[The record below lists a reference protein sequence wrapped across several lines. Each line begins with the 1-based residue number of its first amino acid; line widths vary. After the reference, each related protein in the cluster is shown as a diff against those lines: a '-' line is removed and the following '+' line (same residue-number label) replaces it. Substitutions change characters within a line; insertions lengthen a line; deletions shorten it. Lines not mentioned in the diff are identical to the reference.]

1 MESMQATD
9 QAIKSVTL
17 IVLAG
22 PQPNLNDQVWSAV
35 RGLGNAKCRAEVRLV
50 DPNADRRPQLVT
62 YQPAPKVYSTLAQ
75 SLDSTK
81 YQRVVVLDH
90 QAQLSM
96 SQWLE
101 LLSTPE
107 GSTKAVLQTSLAK
120 SRKRRIWMWLYSMF
134 VYCFLRTRK
143 TEFVHGAII
152 FSATQSHH
160 YMGRLSGDP
169 QMDIT
174 GILALAVQHRRQPI
188 ENVSHSPT
196 VLTGQTS
203 ARPVRA
209 AWKRA
214 IRFWFNCLLFPKH
227 SVQVASPKPKKK
239 VRRLATLGILAIA
252 GWILFG
258 NLGYPLFEPVETRN
272 AQLALSLIENRESS
286 ASDLHDGYYWSQPP
300 LQTWAIAASYKIFGA
315 SAWATRFP
323 IALASMLTVL
333 ATFFLGRRMVG
344 FRAAAF
350 GSLFL
355 LMSIGFAAVSRYTT
369 VDATLIAT
377 TTATFLI
384 GFESVRRGFSRS
396 KSALAGV
403 TAGLGVMVQGP
414 MVVALC
420 GPPLMI
426 ACWLGRGANPKA
438 DRVFDQLVWFALPM
452 LLVVM
457 PWLAYI
463 GLCHPESLAQFF
475 WRDNVM
481 SLADGANRSLP
492 LYYYLL
498 GIVVFMFPVSYL
510 LPSVCRFALAN
521 RADQVDAR
529 SREVG
534 YLALAVL
541 WIFAFFTVSSVKQPA
556 YLLSAFPLL
565 CLLMGCMVDQKL
577 FAAVNQRR
585 SFLQKLVFR
594 APWELPVWSVA
605 VAVVS
610 MIWFECSWTTA
621 AMIVVV
627 SLLGSAAMLTSSKQS
642 ILRRQQ
648 RRFGYGLAC
657 VGCVLV
663 VTVTQQMLPAIAK
676 QRSDLLATK
685 MLDQEAGS
693 NATVVF
699 FGKDVHAVEM
709 ALGRKVVHFDEKET
723 QAAADF
729 LSQTPEA
736 LLVAMDLPLESLK
749 EEIEQRVSIKKAKL
763 GRHVYRAWALTP
775 PVSRSAKQ
783 TVNES
788 REQF

>member
-1 MESMQATD
+1 MESIQTTE

-62 YQPAPKVYSTLAQ
+62 YQPTPKVYSTLAQ
-75 SLDSTK
+75 ALDSTK

-90 QAQLSM
+90 QAQLSTP
-96 SQWLE
+96 QWLD

-107 GSTKAVLQTSLAK
+107 RSTKAVLQTSLAK

-134 VYCFLRTRK
+134 VYCFLSTRK
-143 TEFVHGAII
+143 TEFVYGAII

-160 YMGRLSGDP
+160 YMGRLSGNP

-174 GILALAVQHRRQPI
+174 GILALAVQHRRRPI
-188 ENVSHSPT
+188 ENVSHTPS
-196 VLTGQTS
+196 VLFGETS
-203 ARPVRA
+203 TRPVRA

-239 VRRLATLGILAIA
+239 VRQLATLAILAIA

-258 NLGYPLFEPVETRN
+258 NLSYPLFEPVETRN
-272 AQLALSLIENRESS
+272 AQLALSLIKSGDSS
-286 ASDLHDGYYWSQPP
+286 ALNLQEGYYWGRPP
-300 LQTWAIAASYKIFGA
+300 LQTWAIAASYRIFGA

-333 ATFFLGRRMVG
+333 ATFLLGRRMVG
-344 FRAAAF
+344 FRAAAL

-355 LMSIGFAAVSRYTT
+355 LMSIGFAAISRYTT
-369 VDATLIAT
+369 VDATLIAA

-403 TAGLGVMVQGP
+403 AAGLGVMVQGP

-438 DRVFDQLVWFALPM
+438 DRTLDQLAWFALPM
-452 LLVVM
+452 LLVVA
-457 PWLAYI
+457 PWFAYI
-463 GLCHPESLAQFF
+463 GLCHTESVAEFF
-475 WRDNVM
+475 WIDNV
-481 SLADGANRSLP
+481 SNHSQSF
-492 LYYYLL
+492 YYYLL
-498 GIVVFMFPVSYL
+498 GIIVFMFPVSYL
-510 LPSVCRFALAN
+510 LPSVCRFAIAN
-521 RADQVDAR
+521 RVDQVDAR

-534 YLALAVL
+534 YLAIAVL
-541 WIFAFFTVSSVKQPA
+541 WVFAFFMVSSTKQPA
-556 YLLSAFPLL
+556 YLLPAFPLV
-565 CLLMGCMVDQKL
+565 CLLIGCMVDQKL
-577 FAAVNQRR
+577 FAAINQRR
-585 SFLQKLVFR
+585 TFLQKLVLR

-605 VAVVS
+605 IATASV
-610 MIWFECSWTTA
+610 IWFECSWTTA
-621 AMIVVV
+621 AMIVVA
-627 SLLGSAAMLTSSKQS
+627 SLLGSAAMLTSFKQS
-642 ILRRQQ
+642 VPRRQQ

-657 VGCVLV
+657 VSCVLV
-663 VTVTQQMLPAIAK
+663 VAVTQQMLPVIAK

-685 MLDQEAGS
+685 MLDQKIGAD
-693 NATVVF
+693 ATIVF
-699 FGKDVHAVEM
+699 FGKEVHAVEM
-709 ALGRKVVHFDEKET
+709 ALGRKVVHFDKEET
-723 QAAADF
+723 QAVADF

-736 LLVAMDLPLESLK
+736 LLVATDLPLESLK
-749 EEIEQRVSIKKAKL
+749 EEIQQCVSIEKAEL
-763 GRHVYRAWALTP
+763 GRHVYRTWSLTP

-783 TVNES
+783 INNES
-788 REQF
+788 HEQF